1 MINLPI
7 AFMTRFEKQHWSVR
21 VPDEP
26 EKEIIAVLQTQ
37 TGRQIDLE
45 IGVGG
50 CRRTN
55 VEKTCVSY
63 GDMK

>member
-37 TGRQIDLE
+37 TGRQID
-45 IGVGG
+45 
-50 CRRTN
+50 
-55 VEKTCVSY
+55 
-63 GDMK
+63 